1 MPTEDLIGREFLQ
14 YQILKHL
21 GGGGMGEVYL
31 ARDTRLERTVALKIL
46 PVEIAQDGDRMR
58 RFLREAKAASAID
71 HPGIVHVYEINEAQG
86 IHFIA
91 MQYVEGETLRKRI
104 NSKPLPAKE
113 LLRAAIE
120 ITEAISEAH
129 AHGIVH
135 RDLKPDNIMVS
146 KKGQLKIL
154 DFGLARI
161 QKNPED
167 SANSESPTF
176 TKTEAGVVL
185 GTVAYM
191 SPEQALGKEVDHRT
205 DLFSLGVVLYEMAVG
220 RAPFSGRSP
229 TEVVDNLLHNTPESI
244 IRWNHDAPQEL
255 ERIIRKCLEKEPDR
269 RYQSAADLT
278 IDLKNLERDFNSSG
292 LKVQPL
298 DSPSSPPPARVAK
311 RKTAFILLLTA
322 LLAGGCLAGYL
333 VYKQKMNA
341 GREIRSLAV
350 LPFKNINLDPKTEYL
365 SDGITD
371 SIISNISLIRQ
382 IRVMARGTVF
392 TYKNK
397 DVDPRQVAKDLNVDG
412 VVSGKLLQQADSL
425 LVTVDLVDARDGSQV
440 WGAQYDRKLSDILSL
455 QSEISKDVSEKL
467 RIKLTEQ
474 EENLVARQYTAN
486 TEAYQ
491 LYLKGDFFLLQ
502 RSEDS
507 IRKAITFFEQAI
519 EKDPS
524 YALAYNGLA
533 DSYNFLSITG
543 ALLGG
548 PPPKEVIPRA
558 KELAL
563 KAIQLDET
571 LAQPHITLGHIN
583 LNYDFDWKGAEMELN
598 RAVEL
603 NPNNSLAHTTRTFFF
618 ISTGRN
624 TDALASMER
633 FKSLDPG
640 YFPGKL
646 LSIGVQLYWLRDFD
660 NAIKQC
666 EIINDMA
673 PQYPSPYFWSG
684 AAYVE
689 KKNYTKAIVAFEK
702 AVTYSHRA
710 PVALCGLG
718 FGLARSGRTKEA
730 EAILQELLDSSSKR
744 YIPEFYIAVLFGA
757 LKRNDEALDWLEKAY
772 EERANGTSSLKVNP
786 LVDDLRAEP
795 RFVALLE
802 RLKLN

>member
-46 PVEIAQDGDRMR
+46 PAEIAQDGDRMR

-71 HPGIVHVYEINEAQG
+71 HPGIVHVYEINQAQG
-86 IHFIA
+86 VHFIA
-91 MQYVEGETLRKRI
+91 MQYVEGETLRRRI
-104 NSKPLPAKE
+104 NSKPLPAEE

-146 KKGQLKIL
+146 KKGQMKIL

-161 QKNPED
+161 QKNPDD
-167 SANSESPTF
+167 SGNSESPTF

-205 DLFSLGVVLYEMAVG
+205 DIFSLGAVLYEMAVG
-220 RAPFSGRSP
+220 RAPFSGRTP
-229 TEVVDNLLHNTPESI
+229 TEIVDNLLHSAPEPI

-269 RYQSAADLT
+269 RYQSAADLA
-278 IDLKNLERDFNSSG
+278 IDLRNLQRDLNSSDRKIQS
-292 LKVQPL
+292 LEAPKP
-298 DSPSSPPPARVAK
+298 PSARVTK
-311 RKTAFILLLTA
+311 RRTAFILLLA
-322 LLAGGCLAGYL
+322 AILAGACLAGYQ
-333 VYKQKMNA
+333 VYMQRMNA

-365 SDGITD
+365 SDGFTD
-371 SIISNISLIRQ
+371 SIISNISLVRQ

-397 DVDPRQVAKDLNVDG
+397 DVDPRQVGKDLKVDG
-412 VVSGKLLQQADSL
+412 VVTGKLLQQADSL

-455 QSEISKDVSEKL
+455 QSEISKEVSERL

-474 EENLVARQYTAN
+474 EENLVARQYTAD

-502 RSEDS
+502 RTEDS
-507 IRKAITFFEQAI
+507 TRKAMTFFEQAI
-519 EKDPS
+519 AKDPS

-571 LAQPHITLGHIN
+571 LAQPHRTLGHIK
-583 LNYDFDWKGAEMELN
+583 LNYDFDWKGAEIEFNRALELN
-598 RAVEL
+598 S
-603 NPNNSLAHTTRTFFF
+603 NDSLTHTFRTFLF

-624 TDALASMER
+624 SDALASMER
-633 FKSLDPG
+633 FKSVDPG
-640 YFPGKL
+640 YLPGKL
-646 LSIGVQLYWLRDFD
+646 VSIGIQHYWLRDFD
-660 NAIKQC
+660 NAIQQC
-666 EIINDMA
+666 EIVNDMA
-673 PQYPSPYFWSG
+673 PQYPSPYFWLG

-689 KKNYTKAIVAFEK
+689 KKNFKKAIDAFEQ
-702 AVTYSHRA
+702 AVAYSHRA
-710 PVALCGLG
+710 TVALCGLG
-718 FGLARSGRTKEA
+718 FGLARSGRKEEA
-730 EAILQELLDSSSKR
+730 EAILRELLDSSSKR
-744 YIPEFYIAVLFGA
+744 YIPEFYIASLLGA

-772 EERANGTSSLKVNP
+772 EERANGISSLKVNP
-786 LVDDLRAEP
+786 LLDDLRTEP
-795 RFVALLE
+795 RFIALLE